1 MTTNLE
7 EVAHRMFIRNV
18 ADYAEPA
25 LAELAWIEPDIRG
38 FWVQQ
43 AQDVMSD
50 LTQLDDRTDSVDING
65 GGDARTSRRSVA
77 VTLPRDVAR
86 GSDQRGRRSSVDSHL
101 RTRRTP

>member
-1 MTTNLE
+1 MTTTLE

-25 LAELAWIEPDIRG
+25 LAELAWVDPDIRG

-50 LTQLDDRTDSVDING
+50 LTDLTDSLDFG
-65 GGDARTSRRSVA
+65 GGDDARPSDGSVAATTSRTVARSV
-77 VTLPRDVAR
+77 
-86 GSDQRGRRSSVDSHL
+86 DQRDPRRSGDSHL
-101 RTRRTP
+101 RRRITP